1 MQKIIRIDGMSCG
14 HCSARVEKALSALGD
29 VKVSVD
35 LKAGTAAVES
45 EALPLVCCHE
55 GKEAVFSLLS
65 AALRAAIEDLG
76 FDCLSIENA

>member
-35 LKAGTAAVES
+35 LKAGTAVVES
-45 EALPLVCCHE
+45 EALPGRRRAPRRHR
-55 GKEAVFSLLS
+55 GSG
-65 AALRAAIEDLG
+65 LRLPVD
-76 FDCLSIENA
+76 

>member
-14 HCSARVEKALSALGD
+14 HCSARVEKAHSALGD

-45 EALPLVCCHE
+45 EALPDD
-55 GKEAVFSLLS
+55 

>member
-1 MQKIIRIDGMSCG
+1 MQKSIRSDGMSGG
-14 HCSARVEKALSALGD
+14 HCSARVETALSALGD

-35 LKAGTAAVES
+35 LKAGTAVVES
-45 EALPLVCCHE
+45 EALPDD
-55 GKEAVFSLLS
+55 

>member
-14 HCSARVEKALSALGD
+14 HCSARVEK
-29 VKVSVD
+29 D
-35 LKAGTAAVES
+35 LKAGTAVVES
-45 EALPLVCCHE
+45 EALPDD
-55 GKEAVFSLLS
+55 